1 MRFIY
6 VYPVSVPQL
15 IFHSPYPKPVIFFF
29 WRVFSVVDWYFN
41 TMSCWKLL
49 SHRHLICFQP
59 STRDIFGRITWRCQM
74 DIIAVRE
81 KRTWSRI
88 SGTTRACHFQTNLW
102 RAQVTTPTP
111 SWWREKHWGQTA
123 WSWYLDNSFLPSS
136 HLKRGH
142 FAQFGFYALLR
153 RAWPVSMRSD
163 ISLLT
168 TSIRIISTGLGA
180 LHFHETTRSERV
192 CIVALSAGSPGL
204 LQPKT
209 RGFPSQGFLTSPR
222 FPSIEFRNARGLKS
236 SHMGFWKTQENV
248 ENIKNAHFL
257 PIN

>member
-1 MRFIY
+1 
-6 VYPVSVPQL
+6 
-15 IFHSPYPKPVIFFF
+15 
-29 WRVFSVVDWYFN
+29 
-41 TMSCWKLL
+41 MSCWKLL

-88 SGTTRACHFQTNLW
+88 SGTTRACLFQTNLW
-102 RAQVTTPTP
+102 RAQVTTPTLLVKRKTLR
-111 SWWREKHWGQTA
+111 SNCLVLVLVQQ
-123 WSWYLDNSFLPSS
+123 FLPSS

-209 RGFPSQGFLTSPR
+209 RGFPSQDF
-222 FPSIEFRNARGLKS
+222 
-236 SHMGFWKTQENV
+236 
-248 ENIKNAHFL
+248 
-257 PIN
+257 

>member
-1 MRFIY
+1 MFIRF
-6 VYPVSVPQL
+6 PC
-15 IFHSPYPKPVIFFF
+15 HSWFSIVHTRSPWFFF

-41 TMSCWKLL
+41 TMSCWTFL

-88 SGTTRACHFQTNLW
+88 SGTTRACHFQANLW
-102 RAQVTTPTP
+102 RAQVTTPTLLVKRKTLR
-111 SWWREKHWGQTA
+111 SNCLVLVLGKQ
-123 WSWYLDNSFLPSS
+123 FLPSS

-142 FAQFGFYALLR
+142 FAQFGFYALLH

-180 LHFHETTRSERV
+180 LHFHETTRS
-192 CIVALSAGSPGL
+192 LKSLPGL

-209 RGFPSQGFLTSPR
+209 GGSEVSLPKISNLSKIPKHRVSECKR
-222 FPSIEFRNARGLKS
+222 FEKLSHGVLKNS
-236 SHMGFWKTQENV
+236 RKCRTR
-248 ENIKNAHFL
+248 K
-257 PIN
+257 